1 MSRNLTHRTPSLEQ
15 QLNLAQSILSTPAA
29 SEAARLEW
37 ALASTCRAV
46 ADAMSSRNATS
57 GAGAHTSSAGMAI
70 FAGAGSPLTQ
80 GMAMGLRGAVSATDL
95 DAIEARLR
103 PSGTGPRQL
112 EACAFADPSLFE
124 LLAERGYRVKE
135 WQLVWTR
142 SVPDEPMAPPS
153 AAPPSELTIRHVQP
167 GEEELFCRVDLAGAL
182 ETENVPNSAIDLI
195 LPMTFARGCELY
207 LAWLGDEPIGA
218 ATLCLADGVAFVN
231 GSAVRPAFRRR
242 GAQGAL
248 IRARLDRA
256 RALGF
261 TLACS
266 NTQPGTASR
275 RNMER
280 HGFSVA
286 YPKTVLVAG
295 A

>member
-1 MSRNLTHRTPSLEQ
+1 MSHGLTHRTPSLEQ
-15 QLNLAQSILSTPAA
+15 QVNDAQPNLSTPAA
-29 SEAARLEW
+29 AEASRLEW
-37 ALASTCRAV
+37 ALASTCLEV
-46 ADAMSSRNATS
+46 AEAMLRRDATS

-70 FAGAGSPLTQ
+70 FAGHGSPLTQ
-80 GMAMGLRGAVSATDL
+80 GMAMGLRGTVSAAEL

-142 SVPDEPMAPPS
+142 PVPEGPMAPPS
-153 AAPPSELTIRHVQP
+153 AAPPGELTIRHMQP

-182 ETENVPNSAIDLI
+182 ETENVPSSAIDLI
-195 LPMTFARGCELY
+195 LPMTFAHGCELY

-218 ATLCLADGVAFVN
+218 ATLWLADGVAFVN

-248 IRARLDRA
+248 IRARLNRP
-256 RALGF
+256 RALGL

-286 YPKTVLVAG
+286 YPKVVLVAE

>member
-1 MSRNLTHRTPSLEQ
+1 MALPTPSLEQ
-15 QLNLAQSILSTPAA
+15 QVNVAQSIRATAA
-29 SEAARLEW
+29 AVEASRLEW

-46 ADAMSSRNATS
+46 AEAMSTRDVTS
-57 GAGAHTSSAGMAI
+57 GAGARSSSAGMAI

-95 DAIEARLR
+95 DALEARLR

-112 EACAFADPSLFE
+112 ETCAFADPSLFD
-124 LLAERGYRVKE
+124 LLAERGYRIKE

-142 SVPDEPMAPPS
+142 SVPEEPLAPPS
-153 AAPPSELTIRHVQP
+153 AAPPGELTIRHVRP

-182 ETENVPNSAIDLI
+182 ETEHVPNSAIELI
-195 LPMTFARGCELY
+195 LPMMFAHGFEHY

-231 GSAVRPAFRRR
+231 GSAVRPAFRGR

-256 RALGF
+256 RTLGF

-266 NTQPGTASR
+266 STQPGTASR

-286 YPKTVLVAG
+286 YPKVVMVADR
-295 A
+295 